1 MSVKTT
7 QGLFFSL
14 PSNPSRPLS
23 SFDTH
28 PRWLPVTQSAP
39 SRRSYGKIGTVKC
52 DQSVVTCI
60 RFGSYN
66 CKKGL
71 NISVY
76 IVKVENN
83 IGKSTKTV
91 FDWILGAAKK
101 RQSSKKRK
109 RPLSSSNI
117 PAPKYPRPLEDKGK
131 VCFCSCSNRGLSFLF
146 MYIVY
151 VQSTYRTYDLL
162 VTGRDALPLNHRKLV
177 GTEATKL
184 GSRDKHPEN
193 CSEDYRTSMTH
204 YIGSNTKWIMLFKKF
219 SLSSSRAIQCRV
231 RVIQRYL
238 VKPIRAQPERANS
251 EFTNGELTQKK
262 AEVKK
267 TAKLVLVPSRYLSVF
282 LDERRLR
289 IRLRRARGLMGRRSN
304 VVTVERIFGHSTH
317 QRNERTAFYK
327 LMRNTPDLLFPA
339 DWYISVVVKLLKG
352 EYKRRSQLRPLLWD
366 NTIELPLDDVYTRL
380 KIVSRRKADFRVD
393 DNEVN
398 VFDIFTALDKGE
410 DVMTLV
416 EGSPG
421 IGKTTFCLKL
431 AYDWAH
437 GKIPAECSFPKF
449 ELMLLLKCRDIH
461 KDIMESISEQLLPED
476 VEEKTKERLFNFV
489 KDIHNQER
497 TLIILDGLDELPKD
511 SERYVDKLLQ
521 RRILSFCYVLA
532 TSRQERGIDV
542 RKKYGFDILLEIKG
556 FTESDAFDYIRKHFK
571 NVGPLHSSKGESL
584 IKEIEENSL
593 LHALRNNPLN
603 LLLLCVIY
611 EDYEGNLPSSRSELY
626 QVIVL
631 CLLRR
636 HCAKHNLEVPEE
648 NRALEKQYEETILA
662 LGELAWMCLLSD
674 RYCFRE
680 SELAALE
687 RRYKGLVCR
696 HVGLLYK
703 EESLRRLKPQHEYYF
718 LHKTFQ
724 EYLAAAFIAHKLR
737 GNQLSLFE
745 RLSFHELAKKYREVF
760 LFVSGVLGRDAS
772 ILFTQIGEELKN
784 WGKWDWDWC
793 RQFGVVTMDDRKR
806 EENWDDWDSDDE
818 EDRGWEAATF
828 LTESFCESGHA
839 EKVAE
844 TLCSYI
850 PFPTHVEIN
859 LDPPPRNDESG
870 NIYHV
875 LDACKT
881 FSNLQKPVRLT
892 VHKCSQGSSYQTV
905 AEHIQS
911 CPQLESLAIH
921 TPSVTLDLANALHK
935 GLSGNTTL
943 SKFTLQ
949 VCGSISCDV
958 AAVIGEWLAAR
969 KFLKNV
975 TFLLRRVKGE
985 AWASSLE
992 TGLSADTLLSSVELS
1007 VRGSMSDTSI
1017 LALGK
1022 LSLNRALTELSLN
1035 ISGDMQTFIVDVIGK
1050 GIALQTVLK
1059 SLSLDIDGNLSL
1071 SGANSLKRGLLE
1083 NCSLNNLRVFVFG
1096 KVPSNWQSFLETIRL
1111 AKKVSVT
1118 FDFYPDSCSRT
1129 TSNQLGNF
1137 YPGPDVVEKGLH
1149 TKQHLTVVLWGELS
1163 CDGAEAF
1170 SERLVR
1176 APLTSLALKMHGKV
1190 TDNVAYCIA
1199 SYVRRHNT
1207 LSSMTIDVWGDLAPG
1222 TRSFLQGLSNTD
1234 QTVEVK
1240 VHDVCVLPEESC
1252 NAFSVSI
1259 DSIASLKPVLYKI
1272 KSTSVEKINLKIIND
1287 DGASKEWTHLIGE
1300 ALAENTTVTALDVTI
1315 NNYMTNVTADFGK
1328 DLGESLLR
1336 CSSMTVLNLAINNYT
1351 KMAEG
1356 WECRLVKSLSK
1367 LASLT
1372 TLSLAID
1379 DHGEV
1384 RTVVEESLGDGLMAM
1399 KSLSTLSVVINGSN
1413 LEKFW
1418 SYFLRK
1424 CLKENNSLSLL
1435 CVTVNNYDDDLE
1447 DPDYSFDDSF
1457 EEPYYWYDGLADG
1470 LARTT
1475 SLNELTLTINNITL
1489 ISNCWVE
1496 SVCKG
1501 FLENESVTTL
1511 TVTVSGDSS
1520 FPDCVSWVPKLNKG
1534 LSKNNSLTTLTLTAN
1549 AYWEGERR
1557 EGKDFF
1563 WADKMYTTVNAS
1575 LTTLNLTINIC
1586 TEVSED
1592 WLPELCDCL
1601 VNSSSLTTFRL
1612 NVNNHFA
1619 TNESRIYDFRKLR
1632 LKYRSLS
1639 TFELTVTFYGE

>member
-1 MSVKTT
+1 M
-7 QGLFFSL
+7 
-14 PSNPSRPLS
+14 
-23 SFDTH
+23 
-28 PRWLPVTQSAP
+28 
-39 SRRSYGKIGTVKC
+39 
-52 DQSVVTCI
+52 
-60 RFGSYN
+60 
-66 CKKGL
+66 
-71 NISVY
+71 
-76 IVKVENN
+76 
-83 IGKSTKTV
+83 
-91 FDWILGAAKK
+91 
-101 RQSSKKRK
+101 
-109 RPLSSSNI
+109 
-117 PAPKYPRPLEDKGK
+117 
-131 VCFCSCSNRGLSFLF
+131 
-146 MYIVY
+146 
-151 VQSTYRTYDLL
+151 
-162 VTGRDALPLNHRKLV
+162 
-177 GTEATKL
+177 
-184 GSRDKHPEN
+184 
-193 CSEDYRTSMTH
+193 
-204 YIGSNTKWIMLFKKF
+204 
-219 SLSSSRAIQCRV
+219 
-231 RVIQRYL
+231 
-238 VKPIRAQPERANS
+238 
-251 EFTNGELTQKK
+251 
-262 AEVKK
+262 
-267 TAKLVLVPSRYLSVF
+267 
-282 LDERRLR
+282 
-289 IRLRRARGLMGRRSN
+289 
-304 VVTVERIFGHSTH
+304 
-317 QRNERTAFYK
+317 
-327 LMRNTPDLLFPA
+327 
-339 DWYISVVVKLLKG
+339 
-352 EYKRRSQLRPLLWD
+352 
-366 NTIELPLDDVYTRL
+366 
-380 KIVSRRKADFRVD
+380 D

-398 VFDIFTALDKGE
+398 VFDIFRALDKGE

-449 ELMLLLKCRDIH
+449 EIVLLLKCRDIH
-461 KDIMESISEQLLPED
+461 EDIMETISEQLLPED
-476 VEEKTKERLFNFV
+476 MEEKTKERLFDFI
-489 KDIHNQER
+489 KDFHNQEK

-511 SERYVDKLLQ
+511 SEHYVDKLLQ

-556 FTESDAFDYIRKHFK
+556 FTESDSFDYIRKHFN

-584 IKEIEENSL
+584 IKEIKENTL

-603 LLLLCVIY
+603 LFLLCVIY

-626 QVIVL
+626 QVIVQ

-636 HCAKHNLEVPEE
+636 YCAKHNLEAPQD
-648 NRALEKQYEETILA
+648 NNALEKQFENSILA

-680 SELAALE
+680 SELAVLE
-687 RRYKGLVCR
+687 KRYKGLVSR
-696 HVGLLYK
+696 HIGLVYK
-703 EESLRRLKPQHEYYF
+703 EESLRRLMPQHEYYF

-737 GNQLSLFE
+737 GNQLRLFE
-745 RLSFHELAKKYREVF
+745 RLSFHELVKKYREVF
-760 LFVSGVLGRDAS
+760 LFVSGILGRDAS
-772 ILFTQIGEELKN
+772 ILFTQIGEELRN
-784 WGKWDWDWC
+784 WGEWDWNRC
-793 RQFGVVTMDDRKR
+793 RQFGVVTMNDRER
-806 EENWDDWDSDDE
+806 EENWDHRDSDDE
-818 EDRGWEAATF
+818 EDEGWEAATF
-828 LTESFCESGHA
+828 LTKSFIESGHA

-850 PFPTHVEIN
+850 PFPTHVDIE
-859 LDPPPRNDESG
+859 LDPTPGNDDTD

-881 FSNLQKPVRLT
+881 FSNLQKPVGLT
-892 VHKCSQGSSYQTV
+892 VCDSSRGQNLSNETV
-905 AEHIQS
+905 AKYIQS
-911 CPQLESLAIH
+911 CPQLESLTILTSA
-921 TPSVTLDLANALHK
+921 VTLDLANALHK
-935 GLSGNTTL
+935 GLSGNKTL
-943 SKFTLQ
+943 SEFTLQ

-1022 LSLNRALTELSLN
+1022 LLLNEALTGLSLN
-1035 ISGDMQTFIVDVIGK
+1035 ISGDIQTFIVDVISK

-1059 SLSLDIDGNLSL
+1059 SLSLDIDGSLSL

-1118 FDFYPDSCSRT
+1118 FDFYPDSCSRI
-1129 TSNQLGNF
+1129 TSNQLRNF

-1163 CDGAEAF
+1163 CDGAEAL
-1170 SERLVR
+1170 SEVLVR
-1176 APLTSLALKMHGKV
+1176 APLTSLALKMHGRV

-1199 SYVRRHNT
+1199 RYVRRHNT
-1207 LSSMTIDVWGDLAPG
+1207 LSSMTIDVWGELAPG
-1222 TRSFLQGLSNTD
+1222 TRTFLQGLSSTD
-1234 QTVEVK
+1234 NTVEVK
-1240 VHDVCVLPEESC
+1240 VHDVCVVPDESC
-1252 NAFSVSI
+1252 SALDVCI

-1287 DGASKEWTHLIGE
+1287 DGASKDWTHLVGE

-1356 WECRLVKSLSK
+1356 WECSLVKSLSK

-1418 SYFLRK
+1418 SCFLRK

-1435 CVTVNNYDDDLE
+1435 CVTVNNYDDDIE
-1447 DPDYSFDDSF
+1447 DPDYSFDESY
-1457 EEPYYWYDGLADG
+1457 EEPDYWYDGLADG

-1489 ISNCWVE
+1489 IDNCWVG

-1501 FLENESVTTL
+1501 FLKNESVTTL
-1511 TVTVSGDSS
+1511 TVTVSGDPF
-1520 FPDCVSWVPKLNKG
+1520 FPNCESWVPELNYG
-1534 LSKNNSLTTLTLTAN
+1534 LSKNNSLTTLTLIAN
-1549 AYWEGERR
+1549 EYSEGERR
-1557 EGKDFF
+1557 EGRDLF
-1563 WADKMYTTVNAS
+1563 WADKMSSAENAS

-1586 TEVSED
+1586 REVSED
-1592 WLPELCDCL
+1592 WLPKLCDCL
-1601 VNSSSLTTFRL
+1601 VNSSSLTTLRL
-1612 NVNNHFA
+1612 NVNNHCA
-1619 TNESRIYDFRKLR
+1619 TNERGIYDFSKLR

-1639 TFELTVTFYGE
+1639 TFELIVTFYGE

>member
-1 MSVKTT
+1 M
-7 QGLFFSL
+7 
-14 PSNPSRPLS
+14 
-23 SFDTH
+23 
-28 PRWLPVTQSAP
+28 
-39 SRRSYGKIGTVKC
+39 
-52 DQSVVTCI
+52 
-60 RFGSYN
+60 
-66 CKKGL
+66 
-71 NISVY
+71 
-76 IVKVENN
+76 
-83 IGKSTKTV
+83 
-91 FDWILGAAKK
+91 
-101 RQSSKKRK
+101 
-109 RPLSSSNI
+109 
-117 PAPKYPRPLEDKGK
+117 
-131 VCFCSCSNRGLSFLF
+131 
-146 MYIVY
+146 
-151 VQSTYRTYDLL
+151 
-162 VTGRDALPLNHRKLV
+162 
-177 GTEATKL
+177 
-184 GSRDKHPEN
+184 
-193 CSEDYRTSMTH
+193 
-204 YIGSNTKWIMLFKKF
+204 
-219 SLSSSRAIQCRV
+219 
-231 RVIQRYL
+231 
-238 VKPIRAQPERANS
+238 
-251 EFTNGELTQKK
+251 
-262 AEVKK
+262 
-267 TAKLVLVPSRYLSVF
+267 
-282 LDERRLR
+282 
-289 IRLRRARGLMGRRSN
+289 
-304 VVTVERIFGHSTH
+304 
-317 QRNERTAFYK
+317 
-327 LMRNTPDLLFPA
+327 
-339 DWYISVVVKLLKG
+339 
-352 EYKRRSQLRPLLWD
+352 
-366 NTIELPLDDVYTRL
+366 
-380 KIVSRRKADFRVD
+380 D

-437 GKIPAECSFPKF
+437 GKIPVECSFPTF
-449 ELMLLLKCRDIH
+449 ELMLLLKCRDIRE
-461 KDIMESISEQLLPED
+461 DIMETISEQLLPED
-476 VEEKTKERLFNFV
+476 MEEKTKERLFNFI
-489 KDIHNQER
+489 KDIHHQEK

-556 FTESDAFDYIRKHFK
+556 FTESDSFDYIRKHFN

-584 IKEIEENSL
+584 IKEIKENTL

-603 LLLLCVIY
+603 LFLLCVIY

-626 QVIVL
+626 QVIVQ

-636 HCAKHNLEVPEE
+636 YCAKHNLEAPQD
-648 NRALEKQYEETILA
+648 NNALEKQFENSILA

-680 SELAALE
+680 SELAVLE
-687 RRYKGLVCR
+687 KRYKGLVSR
-696 HVGLLYK
+696 HIGLVYK
-703 EESLRRLKPQHEYYF
+703 EESLRRLMPQHEYYF

-724 EYLAAAFIAHKLR
+724 EYLAAAFIAHKLQENELR
-737 GNQLSLFE
+737 LFE
-745 RLSFHELAKKYREVF
+745 RLSVHELVKKYREVF
-760 LFVSGVLGRDAS
+760 LFVSGILGRDAS
-772 ILFTQIGEELKN
+772 ILFTQIGEELRN
-784 WGKWDWDWC
+784 WGEWDWDRC
-793 RQFGVVTMDDRKR
+793 RQFGVVTMNDRER
-806 EENWDDWDSDDE
+806 AENWDHRDSDDE
-818 EDRGWEAATF
+818 EDEEYEGWEAATF
-828 LTESFCESGHA
+828 LTKSFIESGHA

-850 PFPTHVEIN
+850 PFPTHVDIE
-859 LDPPPRNDESG
+859 LDPTPGNDDTN
-870 NIYHV
+870 NIYRV

-881 FSNLQKPVRLT
+881 FSNLQKPVGLT
-892 VHKCSQGSSYQTV
+892 VCDSSRAQNLSNKTV
-905 AEHIQS
+905 AKYIQS
-911 CPQLESLAIH
+911 CPQLESLTILTSA
-921 TPSVTLDLANALHK
+921 VTLDLANALHK
-935 GLSGNTTL
+935 GLSGNKTL
-943 SKFTLQ
+943 SAFTLQ
-949 VCGSISCDV
+949 VCGSISCYV

-985 AWASSLE
+985 AWASCLE
-992 TGLSADTLLSSVELS
+992 TGLSADTLLWSVELS

-1022 LSLNRALTELSLN
+1022 LLLNGALTGLSLN
-1035 ISGDMQTFIVDVIGK
+1035 ISGDMQTFIVDVISK
-1050 GIALQTVLK
+1050 EIALQTVLK

-1118 FDFYPDSCSRT
+1118 FDFYPDSCSRI
-1129 TSNQLGNF
+1129 TSNQLRNF

-1163 CDGAEAF
+1163 CDGAEAL
-1170 SERLVR
+1170 SEVLVR
-1176 APLTSLALKMHGKV
+1176 APLTSLALKMHGRV

-1199 SYVRRHNT
+1199 RYVRRHNT
-1207 LSSMTIDVWGDLAPG
+1207 LSSMAIDVWGELAPG
-1222 TRSFLQGLSNTD
+1222 TRSFLQGLSSTD

-1240 VHDVCVLPEESC
+1240 VHDVCVLPDESC
-1252 NAFSVSI
+1252 NALSVYI
-1259 DSIASLKPVLYKI
+1259 DSVASLKPVLYKI
-1272 KSTSVEKINLKIIND
+1272 KSTSVEKINLRIIND
-1287 DGASKEWTHLIGE
+1287 DAASKEWTHLVGD

-1356 WECRLVKSLSK
+1356 WECSLVKSLSK

-1384 RTVVEESLGDGLMAM
+1384 RTVGEESLGEGLMAM

-1413 LEKFW
+1413 LEEFW
-1418 SYFLRK
+1418 SYFLRN

-1435 CVTVNNYDDDLE
+1435 CVTVNNYADDTE
-1447 DPDYSFDDSF
+1447 DPDFPCDY
-1457 EEPYYWYDGLADG
+1457 EEPNYWYEGLADG

-1475 SLNELTLTINNITL
+1475 SLNELTLTINNITR
-1489 ISNCWVE
+1489 IDDFWVE

-1501 FLENESVTTL
+1501 FVENESVTTL
-1511 TVTVSGDSS
+1511 TVTVNGDSS
-1520 FPDCVSWVPKLNKG
+1520 FPDCESWVPELNYG
-1534 LSKNNSLTTLTLTAN
+1534 LSKKNSLSTLTLIAN
-1549 AYWEGERR
+1549 EYSGGERR
-1557 EGKDFF
+1557 KGKRSS
-1563 WADKMYTTVNAS
+1563 WADKMGSADNTS

-1586 TEVSED
+1586 REVSED
-1592 WLPELCDCL
+1592 WLPKLCDCL

-1612 NVNNHFA
+1612 NVNNHFS
-1619 TNESRIYDFRKLR
+1619 TNENRIYDFSKLR

>member
-1 MSVKTT
+1 M
-7 QGLFFSL
+7 
-14 PSNPSRPLS
+14 
-23 SFDTH
+23 
-28 PRWLPVTQSAP
+28 
-39 SRRSYGKIGTVKC
+39 
-52 DQSVVTCI
+52 
-60 RFGSYN
+60 
-66 CKKGL
+66 
-71 NISVY
+71 
-76 IVKVENN
+76 
-83 IGKSTKTV
+83 
-91 FDWILGAAKK
+91 
-101 RQSSKKRK
+101 
-109 RPLSSSNI
+109 
-117 PAPKYPRPLEDKGK
+117 
-131 VCFCSCSNRGLSFLF
+131 
-146 MYIVY
+146 
-151 VQSTYRTYDLL
+151 
-162 VTGRDALPLNHRKLV
+162 
-177 GTEATKL
+177 
-184 GSRDKHPEN
+184 
-193 CSEDYRTSMTH
+193 
-204 YIGSNTKWIMLFKKF
+204 
-219 SLSSSRAIQCRV
+219 
-231 RVIQRYL
+231 
-238 VKPIRAQPERANS
+238 
-251 EFTNGELTQKK
+251 
-262 AEVKK
+262 
-267 TAKLVLVPSRYLSVF
+267 
-282 LDERRLR
+282 
-289 IRLRRARGLMGRRSN
+289 
-304 VVTVERIFGHSTH
+304 
-317 QRNERTAFYK
+317 
-327 LMRNTPDLLFPA
+327 
-339 DWYISVVVKLLKG
+339 KLLKA
-352 EYKRRSQLRPLLWD
+352 EYKRRSHLRPLLWD
-366 NTIELPLDDVYTRL
+366 STIELPLEDVYTRL

-449 ELMLLLKCRDIH
+449 EIVLLLKCRDIH
-461 KDIMESISEQLLPED
+461 EDIMETISEQLLPED
-476 VEEKTKERLFNFV
+476 MEEKTKERLFNFI
-489 KDIHNQER
+489 KDIHHQEK

-511 SERYVDKLLQ
+511 SEHYVDKLLQ

-556 FTESDAFDYIRKHFK
+556 FTESDSFDYIRKHFN

-584 IKEIEENSL
+584 IKEIKENTL

-603 LLLLCVIY
+603 LFLLCVIY

-626 QVIVL
+626 QVIVQ

-636 HCAKHNLEVPEE
+636 YCAKHNLEAPQD
-648 NRALEKQYEETILA
+648 NNGLEKQFENSILA

-680 SELAALE
+680 SELAVLE
-687 RRYKGLVCR
+687 KRYKGLVSR
-696 HVGLLYK
+696 HIGLVYK
-703 EESLRRLKPQHEYYF
+703 EESLRRLMPQHEYYF

-737 GNQLSLFE
+737 GNQLRLFE
-745 RLSFHELAKKYREVF
+745 RLSFHELVKKYREVF
-760 LFVSGVLGRDAS
+760 LFVSGILGRDAS
-772 ILFTQIGEELKN
+772 ILFTQIGEELRN
-784 WGKWDWDWC
+784 WGKWDWNRC
-793 RQFGVVTMDDRKR
+793 RQFGVVTMNDRER
-806 EENWDDWDSDDE
+806 EENWDHRDSDDE
-818 EDRGWEAATF
+818 EDEGWEAATF
-828 LTESFCESGHA
+828 LTKSFIESGHA

-850 PFPTHVEIN
+850 PFPTHVDIE
-859 LDPPPRNDESG
+859 LDPTPGNDDTN
-870 NIYHV
+870 NIYRV

-881 FSNLQKPVRLT
+881 FSNLQKPVGLT
-892 VHKCSQGSSYQTV
+892 VCDSSRAQNLSNKTV
-905 AEHIQS
+905 AKYIQS
-911 CPQLESLAIH
+911 CPQLESLTILTSA
-921 TPSVTLDLANALHK
+921 VTLDLANALHK
-935 GLSGNTTL
+935 GLSGNKTL
-943 SKFTLQ
+943 SAFTLQ
-949 VCGSISCDV
+949 VCGSISCYV

-985 AWASSLE
+985 AWASCLG

-1022 LSLNRALTELSLN
+1022 LLLNGALTGLSLN
-1035 ISGDMQTFIVDVIGK
+1035 ISGDMQTFIVDVISK
-1050 GIALQTVLK
+1050 EIALQTVLK

-1118 FDFYPDSCSRT
+1118 FDFYPDSCSRI
-1129 TSNQLGNF
+1129 TSNQLRNF

-1163 CDGAEAF
+1163 CDGAEAL
-1170 SERLVR
+1170 SEVLVR
-1176 APLTSLALKMHGKV
+1176 APLTSLALKMHGRV

-1199 SYVRRHNT
+1199 RYVRRHNT
-1207 LSSMTIDVWGDLAPG
+1207 LSSMAIDVWGELAPG
-1222 TRSFLQGLSNTD
+1222 TRSFLQGLSSTD

-1240 VHDVCVLPEESC
+1240 VHDVCVLPDESC
-1252 NAFSVSI
+1252 NALSVYI

-1272 KSTSVEKINLKIIND
+1272 KSTSVEKINLRIIND
-1287 DGASKEWTHLIGE
+1287 DAASKEWTHLVGD

-1356 WECRLVKSLSK
+1356 WECSLVKSLSK

-1384 RTVVEESLGDGLMAM
+1384 RTVGEESLGEGLMAM

-1413 LEKFW
+1413 LEEFW
-1418 SYFLRK
+1418 SYFLRN

-1435 CVTVNNYDDDLE
+1435 CVTVNNYADDTE
-1447 DPDYSFDDSF
+1447 DPDFPCDY
-1457 EEPYYWYDGLADG
+1457 EEPNYWYEGLADG

-1475 SLNELTLTINNITL
+1475 SLNELTLTINNITR
-1489 ISNCWVE
+1489 IDNCWVE

-1501 FLENESVTTL
+1501 FVENESVTTL

-1520 FPDCVSWVPKLNKG
+1520 FPDCESWVPELNYG
-1534 LSKNNSLTTLTLTAN
+1534 LSKKNSLSTLTLIAN
-1549 AYWEGERR
+1549 EYSGGERR
-1557 EGKDFF
+1557 KGKRSS
-1563 WADKMYTTVNAS
+1563 WADKMGSADNTS

-1586 TEVSED
+1586 REVSED
-1592 WLPELCDCL
+1592 WLPKLCDCL

-1612 NVNNHFA
+1612 NVNNHFS
-1619 TNESRIYDFRKLR
+1619 TNENRIYDFSKLR

>member
-1 MSVKTT
+1 M
-7 QGLFFSL
+7 
-14 PSNPSRPLS
+14 
-23 SFDTH
+23 
-28 PRWLPVTQSAP
+28 
-39 SRRSYGKIGTVKC
+39 
-52 DQSVVTCI
+52 
-60 RFGSYN
+60 
-66 CKKGL
+66 
-71 NISVY
+71 
-76 IVKVENN
+76 
-83 IGKSTKTV
+83 
-91 FDWILGAAKK
+91 
-101 RQSSKKRK
+101 
-109 RPLSSSNI
+109 
-117 PAPKYPRPLEDKGK
+117 
-131 VCFCSCSNRGLSFLF
+131 
-146 MYIVY
+146 
-151 VQSTYRTYDLL
+151 
-162 VTGRDALPLNHRKLV
+162 
-177 GTEATKL
+177 
-184 GSRDKHPEN
+184 
-193 CSEDYRTSMTH
+193 
-204 YIGSNTKWIMLFKKF
+204 
-219 SLSSSRAIQCRV
+219 
-231 RVIQRYL
+231 
-238 VKPIRAQPERANS
+238 
-251 EFTNGELTQKK
+251 
-262 AEVKK
+262 
-267 TAKLVLVPSRYLSVF
+267 
-282 LDERRLR
+282 
-289 IRLRRARGLMGRRSN
+289 
-304 VVTVERIFGHSTH
+304 
-317 QRNERTAFYK
+317 
-327 LMRNTPDLLFPA
+327 
-339 DWYISVVVKLLKG
+339 
-352 EYKRRSQLRPLLWD
+352 
-366 NTIELPLDDVYTRL
+366 
-380 KIVSRRKADFRVD
+380 D

-449 ELMLLLKCRDIH
+449 EIVLLLKCRDIH
-461 KDIMESISEQLLPED
+461 EDIMETISEQLLPED
-476 VEEKTKERLFNFV
+476 MEEKTKERLFNFI
-489 KDIHNQER
+489 KDIHHQEK

-511 SERYVDKLLQ
+511 SEHYVDKLLQ

-556 FTESDAFDYIRKHFK
+556 FTESDSFDYIRKHFN

-584 IKEIEENSL
+584 IKEIKENTL

-603 LLLLCVIY
+603 LFLLCVIY

-626 QVIVL
+626 QVIVQ

-636 HCAKHNLEVPEE
+636 YCAKHNLEAPQD
-648 NRALEKQYEETILA
+648 NNALEKQFENSILA

-680 SELAALE
+680 SELAVLE
-687 RRYKGLVCR
+687 KRYKGLVSR
-696 HVGLLYK
+696 HIGLVYK
-703 EESLRRLKPQHEYYF
+703 EESLRRLMPQHEYYF

-724 EYLAAAFIAHKLR
+724 EYLAAAFIAHKLQENELR
-737 GNQLSLFE
+737 LFE
-745 RLSFHELAKKYREVF
+745 RLSVHELVKKYREVF
-760 LFVSGVLGRDAS
+760 LFVSGILGRDAS

-784 WGKWDWDWC
+784 WGEWDWDRC
-793 RQFGVVTMDDRKR
+793 RQFGVVTMNDRER
-806 EENWDDWDSDDE
+806 EENWDNWYSDDE
-818 EDRGWEAATF
+818 EDEGWEAATF
-828 LTESFCESGHA
+828 LTKSFIESGHA

-850 PFPTHVEIN
+850 PFPTHVDIE
-859 LDPPPRNDESG
+859 LDPTPGNDDTN
-870 NIYHV
+870 NIYRV

-881 FSNLQKPVRLT
+881 FSNLQKPVGLT
-892 VHKCSQGSSYQTV
+892 VYDSSRAQNLSNKTV
-905 AEHIQS
+905 AKYIQS
-911 CPQLESLAIH
+911 CPQLESLTILTSA
-921 TPSVTLDLANALHK
+921 VTLDLANALHK
-935 GLSGNTTL
+935 GLSGNKTL
-943 SKFTLQ
+943 SAFTLQ
-949 VCGSISCDV
+949 VCGSISCYV

-985 AWASSLE
+985 AWASCLE

-1022 LSLNRALTELSLN
+1022 LLLNGALTGLSLN
-1035 ISGDMQTFIVDVIGK
+1035 ISGDMQTFIVDVISK
-1050 GIALQTVLK
+1050 EIALQTVLK

-1096 KVPSNWQSFLETIRL
+1096 KVPSNWQSSLETIRL

-1118 FDFYPDSCSRT
+1118 FDFYPDSCSRI
-1129 TSNQLGNF
+1129 TSNQLRNF

-1149 TKQHLTVVLWGELS
+1149 TKQYLTVVLWGELS
-1163 CDGAEAF
+1163 CDGAEAL
-1170 SERLVR
+1170 SEVLVR
-1176 APLTSLALKMHGKV
+1176 APLTSLALKMHGRV

-1199 SYVRRHNT
+1199 RYVRRHNT
-1207 LSSMTIDVWGDLAPG
+1207 LSSMAIDVWGELAPG
-1222 TRSFLQGLSNTD
+1222 TRSFLQGLSSTD

-1240 VHDVCVLPEESC
+1240 VHDVCVLPDESC
-1252 NAFSVSI
+1252 NALSVYI

-1272 KSTSVEKINLKIIND
+1272 KSTSVEKINLRIIND
-1287 DGASKEWTHLIGE
+1287 DAASKEWTHLVGD

-1356 WECRLVKSLSK
+1356 WECSLVKSLSK

-1384 RTVVEESLGDGLMAM
+1384 RTVGEESLGEGLMAM

-1413 LEKFW
+1413 LEEFW
-1418 SYFLRK
+1418 SYFLRN

-1435 CVTVNNYDDDLE
+1435 CVTVNNYADDTE
-1447 DPDYSFDDSF
+1447 DPDFPCDY
-1457 EEPYYWYDGLADG
+1457 EEPNYWYEGLADG

-1475 SLNELTLTINNITL
+1475 SLNELTLTINNITR
-1489 ISNCWVE
+1489 IDNCWVE

-1501 FLENESVTTL
+1501 FVENESVTTL

-1520 FPDCVSWVPKLNKG
+1520 FPDCESWVPELNYG
-1534 LSKNNSLTTLTLTAN
+1534 LSKKNSLSTLTLIAN
-1549 AYWEGERR
+1549 EYSGGERR
-1557 EGKDFF
+1557 KGKRSS
-1563 WADKMYTTVNAS
+1563 WADKMGSADNTS

-1586 TEVSED
+1586 REVSED
-1592 WLPELCDCL
+1592 WLPKLCDCL

-1612 NVNNHFA
+1612 NVNNHFS
-1619 TNESRIYDFRKLR
+1619 TNENRIYDFSKLR

>member
-1 MSVKTT
+1 M
-7 QGLFFSL
+7 
-14 PSNPSRPLS
+14 
-23 SFDTH
+23 
-28 PRWLPVTQSAP
+28 
-39 SRRSYGKIGTVKC
+39 
-52 DQSVVTCI
+52 
-60 RFGSYN
+60 
-66 CKKGL
+66 
-71 NISVY
+71 
-76 IVKVENN
+76 
-83 IGKSTKTV
+83 
-91 FDWILGAAKK
+91 
-101 RQSSKKRK
+101 
-109 RPLSSSNI
+109 
-117 PAPKYPRPLEDKGK
+117 
-131 VCFCSCSNRGLSFLF
+131 
-146 MYIVY
+146 
-151 VQSTYRTYDLL
+151 
-162 VTGRDALPLNHRKLV
+162 
-177 GTEATKL
+177 
-184 GSRDKHPEN
+184 
-193 CSEDYRTSMTH
+193 
-204 YIGSNTKWIMLFKKF
+204 
-219 SLSSSRAIQCRV
+219 
-231 RVIQRYL
+231 
-238 VKPIRAQPERANS
+238 
-251 EFTNGELTQKK
+251 
-262 AEVKK
+262 
-267 TAKLVLVPSRYLSVF
+267 
-282 LDERRLR
+282 
-289 IRLRRARGLMGRRSN
+289 
-304 VVTVERIFGHSTH
+304 
-317 QRNERTAFYK
+317 
-327 LMRNTPDLLFPA
+327 
-339 DWYISVVVKLLKG
+339 SVVVKLLKA
-352 EYKRRSQLRPLLWD
+352 EYKRRSHLRPLLWD
-366 NTIELPLDDVYTRL
+366 STIELPLEDVYTRL

-437 GKIPAECSFPKF
+437 GKIPVECSFPTF
-449 ELMLLLKCRDIH
+449 ELMLLLKCRDICE
-461 KDIMESISEQLLPED
+461 DIMETISEQLLPED
-476 VEEKTKERLFNFV
+476 MEEKTKERLFNFI
-489 KDIHNQER
+489 KDIHHQEK
-497 TLIILDGLDELPKD
+497 TLSILDGLDELPKD
-511 SERYVDKLLQ
+511 SEHYVDKLLQ

-556 FTESDAFDYIRKHFK
+556 FTESDSFDYIRKHFN

-584 IKEIEENSL
+584 IKEIKENTL

-603 LLLLCVIY
+603 LFLLCVIY

-626 QVIVL
+626 QVIVQ

-636 HCAKHNLEVPEE
+636 YCAKHNLEAPQD
-648 NRALEKQYEETILA
+648 NNALEKQFENSILA

-680 SELAALE
+680 SELAVLE
-687 RRYKGLVCR
+687 KRYKGLVSR
-696 HVGLLYK
+696 HIGLVYK
-703 EESLRRLKPQHEYYF
+703 EESLRRLMPQHEYYF

-724 EYLAAAFIAHKLR
+724 EYLAAAFIAHKLQENELR
-737 GNQLSLFE
+737 LFE
-745 RLSFHELAKKYREVF
+745 RLSVHELVKKYREVF
-760 LFVSGVLGRDAS
+760 LFVSGILGRDAS

-784 WGKWDWDWC
+784 WGEWDWDRC
-793 RQFGVVTMDDRKR
+793 RQFGVVTMNDRER
-806 EENWDDWDSDDE
+806 EENWDHRDSDDE
-818 EDRGWEAATF
+818 EDEEDEEDEGWEAATF
-828 LTESFCESGHA
+828 LTKSFIESGHA

-850 PFPTHVEIN
+850 PFPTHVDIE
-859 LDPPPRNDESG
+859 LDPTPGNDDTN
-870 NIYHV
+870 NIYRV

-892 VHKCSQGSSYQTV
+892 VCDSSREQNLSNETV
-905 AEHIQS
+905 AKYIQS
-911 CPQLESLAIH
+911 CPQLESLTILTSA
-921 TPSVTLDLANALHK
+921 VTLDLANALHK
-935 GLSGNTTL
+935 GLSGNKTL
-943 SKFTLQ
+943 SEFTLQ

-1022 LSLNRALTELSLN
+1022 LLLNGALTGLSLN
-1035 ISGDMQTFIVDVIGK
+1035 ISGDMQTFIADVISK

-1083 NCSLNNLRVFVFG
+1083 NCSLNNLRVFVLG
-1096 KVPSNWQSFLETIRL
+1096 KVPSKWQSFLETIRL

-1118 FDFYPDSCSRT
+1118 FDFYPDSCSRI

-1163 CDGAEAF
+1163 CDGAEAL
-1170 SERLVR
+1170 SEVLVR
-1176 APLTSLALKMHGKV
+1176 APLTSLALKMHGRV

-1199 SYVRRHNT
+1199 RYVRRHNT
-1207 LSSMTIDVWGDLAPG
+1207 LSSMTIDVWGELAPG
-1222 TRSFLQGLSNTD
+1222 TRTFLQGLSSTD
-1234 QTVEVK
+1234 NTVEVK
-1240 VHDVCVLPEESC
+1240 VHDVCVVPDESC
-1252 NAFSVSI
+1252 SALDVCI

-1287 DGASKEWTHLIGE
+1287 DGASKDWTHLVGE
-1300 ALAENTTVTALDVTI
+1300 ALAENTTATALDVTI

-1356 WECRLVKSLSK
+1356 WECSLVKSLSK

-1372 TLSLAID
+1372 TLGLAID

-1384 RTVVEESLGDGLMAM
+1384 RTVVEQSLGDGLMAM
-1399 KSLSTLSVVINGSN
+1399 KSLSTLSVEINGRN
-1413 LEKFW
+1413 LKKFW

-1435 CVTVNNYDDDLE
+1435 CVTVNNYDDDIE
-1447 DPDYSFDDSF
+1447 DPDYSFDESY
-1457 EEPYYWYDGLADG
+1457 EEPDYWYDGLADG

-1489 ISNCWVE
+1489 IDNCWVE

-1501 FLENESVTTL
+1501 FLKNESVTTL
-1511 TVTVSGDSS
+1511 TVTVSGDPF
-1520 FPDCVSWVPKLNKG
+1520 FPKCESWVPELNYG
-1534 LSKNNSLTTLTLTAN
+1534 LSKNNSLTTLTLIAN
-1549 AYWEGERR
+1549 EYSEGERR
-1557 EGKDFF
+1557 EGRDLF
-1563 WADKMYTTVNAS
+1563 WADKMSSAENAS

-1586 TEVSED
+1586 REVSED
-1592 WLPELCDCL
+1592 WLPKLCDCL
-1601 VNSSSLTTFRL
+1601 VNSSSLTTLRL
-1612 NVNNHFA
+1612 NVNNHCA
-1619 TNESRIYDFRKLR
+1619 TNESRIYDFSKLR

-1639 TFELTVTFYGE
+1639 TFELIVTFYGE

>member
-1 MSVKTT
+1 M
-7 QGLFFSL
+7 
-14 PSNPSRPLS
+14 
-23 SFDTH
+23 
-28 PRWLPVTQSAP
+28 
-39 SRRSYGKIGTVKC
+39 
-52 DQSVVTCI
+52 
-60 RFGSYN
+60 
-66 CKKGL
+66 
-71 NISVY
+71 
-76 IVKVENN
+76 
-83 IGKSTKTV
+83 
-91 FDWILGAAKK
+91 
-101 RQSSKKRK
+101 
-109 RPLSSSNI
+109 
-117 PAPKYPRPLEDKGK
+117 
-131 VCFCSCSNRGLSFLF
+131 
-146 MYIVY
+146 
-151 VQSTYRTYDLL
+151 
-162 VTGRDALPLNHRKLV
+162 
-177 GTEATKL
+177 
-184 GSRDKHPEN
+184 
-193 CSEDYRTSMTH
+193 
-204 YIGSNTKWIMLFKKF
+204 
-219 SLSSSRAIQCRV
+219 
-231 RVIQRYL
+231 
-238 VKPIRAQPERANS
+238 
-251 EFTNGELTQKK
+251 
-262 AEVKK
+262 
-267 TAKLVLVPSRYLSVF
+267 
-282 LDERRLR
+282 
-289 IRLRRARGLMGRRSN
+289 
-304 VVTVERIFGHSTH
+304 
-317 QRNERTAFYK
+317 
-327 LMRNTPDLLFPA
+327 
-339 DWYISVVVKLLKG
+339 KLLKA
-352 EYKRRSQLRPLLWD
+352 EYKRRSHLRPLLWD
-366 NTIELPLDDVYTRL
+366 STIELPLEDVYTRL

-437 GKIPAECSFPKF
+437 GKIPVECSFPTF
-449 ELMLLLKCRDIH
+449 ELMLLLKCRDIRE
-461 KDIMESISEQLLPED
+461 DIMETISEQLLPED
-476 VEEKTKERLFNFV
+476 MEEKAKEMLFNFI
-489 KDIHNQER
+489 KDIHNQEK

-511 SERYVDKLLQ
+511 SEHYVDKLLQ

-556 FTESDAFDYIRKHFK
+556 FTESDSFDYIRKHFN

-584 IKEIEENSL
+584 IKEIRENTL

-603 LLLLCVIY
+603 LFLLCVIY

-626 QVIVL
+626 QVIVQ

-636 HCAKHNLEVPEE
+636 YCAKHNLEAPQD
-648 NRALEKQYEETILA
+648 NNALEKQFENSILA

-680 SELAALE
+680 SELAVLE
-687 RRYKGLVCR
+687 KRYKGLVSR
-696 HVGLLYK
+696 HIGLVYK
-703 EESLRRLKPQHEYYF
+703 EESLRRLMPQHEYYF

-724 EYLAAAFIAHKLR
+724 EYLAAAFIAHKLQENELR
-737 GNQLSLFE
+737 LFE
-745 RLSFHELAKKYREVF
+745 RLSVHELVKKYREVF
-760 LFVSGVLGRDAS
+760 LFVSGILGRDAS
-772 ILFTQIGEELKN
+772 ILFTQIGEELRN
-784 WGKWDWDWC
+784 WGEWDWNRC
-793 RQFGVVTMDDRKR
+793 RQFGVVTMNDRER
-806 EENWDDWDSDDE
+806 EENWDHRDSDDE
-818 EDRGWEAATF
+818 EDEGWEAATF
-828 LTESFCESGHA
+828 LTKSFIESGHA

-850 PFPTHVEIN
+850 PFPTHVDIE
-859 LDPPPRNDESG
+859 LDPTPGNDDTD

-881 FSNLQKPVRLT
+881 FSNLQKPVGLT
-892 VHKCSQGSSYQTV
+892 VCDSSRGQNLSNETV
-905 AEHIQS
+905 AKYIQS
-911 CPQLESLAIH
+911 CPQLESLAIL
-921 TPSVTLDLANALHK
+921 TSAVTLDLANALHK
-935 GLSGNTTL
+935 GLSGNKTL
-943 SKFTLQ
+943 SEFTLR

-1017 LALGK
+1017 LAVGK
-1022 LSLNRALTELSLN
+1022 LLLNEALTGLSLN
-1035 ISGDMQTFIVDVIGK
+1035 ISGDIQTFIVDVISK

-1118 FDFYPDSCSRT
+1118 FDFYPDSSSRI
-1129 TSNQLGNF
+1129 TSNQLRNF

-1163 CDGAEAF
+1163 CDGAEAL
-1170 SERLVR
+1170 SEVLVR
-1176 APLTSLALKMHGKV
+1176 APLTSLALKMHGRV

-1207 LSSMTIDVWGDLAPG
+1207 LSSTTIDVWGELAPG
-1222 TRSFLQGLSNTD
+1222 TRSFFQGLSSSD

-1287 DGASKEWTHLIGE
+1287 DGASKDWTHLVGE

-1356 WECRLVKSLSK
+1356 WECSLVKSLSK

-1418 SYFLRK
+1418 SCFLRK

-1435 CVTVNNYDDDLE
+1435 CVTVNNYDDVIE
-1447 DPDYSFDDSF
+1447 DPDYSFDESY
-1457 EEPYYWYDGLADG
+1457 EEPDYWYDGLADG

-1489 ISNCWVE
+1489 IDNCWVE

-1501 FLENESVTTL
+1501 FLKNESVTTL
-1511 TVTVSGDSS
+1511 TVTVSGDPF
-1520 FPDCVSWVPKLNKG
+1520 FPNCESWVPELNYG
-1534 LSKNNSLTTLTLTAN
+1534 LSKNNSLTTLTLIAN
-1549 AYWEGERR
+1549 EYSEGERR
-1557 EGKDFF
+1557 EGRDLF
-1563 WADKMYTTVNAS
+1563 WANKISSAENAS

-1586 TEVSED
+1586 REVSED
-1592 WLPELCDCL
+1592 WLPKLCDCL
-1601 VNSSSLTTFRL
+1601 VNSSSLTTLRL
-1612 NVNNHFA
+1612 NVNNHCA
-1619 TNESRIYDFRKLR
+1619 TSESRIYDFSKLC

-1639 TFELTVTFYGE
+1639 TFELIVTFYGE

>member
-1 MSVKTT
+1 M
-7 QGLFFSL
+7 
-14 PSNPSRPLS
+14 
-23 SFDTH
+23 
-28 PRWLPVTQSAP
+28 
-39 SRRSYGKIGTVKC
+39 
-52 DQSVVTCI
+52 
-60 RFGSYN
+60 
-66 CKKGL
+66 
-71 NISVY
+71 
-76 IVKVENN
+76 
-83 IGKSTKTV
+83 
-91 FDWILGAAKK
+91 
-101 RQSSKKRK
+101 
-109 RPLSSSNI
+109 
-117 PAPKYPRPLEDKGK
+117 
-131 VCFCSCSNRGLSFLF
+131 
-146 MYIVY
+146 
-151 VQSTYRTYDLL
+151 
-162 VTGRDALPLNHRKLV
+162 
-177 GTEATKL
+177 
-184 GSRDKHPEN
+184 
-193 CSEDYRTSMTH
+193 
-204 YIGSNTKWIMLFKKF
+204 
-219 SLSSSRAIQCRV
+219 
-231 RVIQRYL
+231 
-238 VKPIRAQPERANS
+238 
-251 EFTNGELTQKK
+251 
-262 AEVKK
+262 
-267 TAKLVLVPSRYLSVF
+267 
-282 LDERRLR
+282 
-289 IRLRRARGLMGRRSN
+289 
-304 VVTVERIFGHSTH
+304 
-317 QRNERTAFYK
+317 
-327 LMRNTPDLLFPA
+327 
-339 DWYISVVVKLLKG
+339 
-352 EYKRRSQLRPLLWD
+352 
-366 NTIELPLDDVYTRL
+366 
-380 KIVSRRKADFRVD
+380 D

-437 GKIPAECSFPKF
+437 GKIPVECSFPTF
-449 ELMLLLKCRDIH
+449 ELMLLLKCRDIRE
-461 KDIMESISEQLLPED
+461 DIMETISEQLLPED
-476 VEEKTKERLFNFV
+476 MEEKTKERLFNFI
-489 KDIHNQER
+489 KDIHHQEK

-511 SERYVDKLLQ
+511 SEHYVDKLLQ

-556 FTESDAFDYIRKHFK
+556 FTESDSFDYIRKHFN

-584 IKEIEENSL
+584 IKEIRENTL
-593 LHALRNNPLN
+593 LHALQNNPLN
-603 LLLLCVIY
+603 LFLLCVIY

-626 QVIVL
+626 QVIVQ

-636 HCAKHNLEVPEE
+636 YCAKHNLEAPQD
-648 NRALEKQYEETILA
+648 NNALEKQFENSILA

-680 SELAALE
+680 SELAVLE
-687 RRYKGLVCR
+687 KRYKGLVSR
-696 HVGLLYK
+696 HIGLVYK
-703 EESLRRLKPQHEYYF
+703 EESLRRLMPQHEYYF

-724 EYLAAAFIAHKLR
+724 EYLAAAFIADKLR
-737 GNQLSLFE
+737 GNQLRLFE
-745 RLSFHELAKKYREVF
+745 RLSFHELVKKYREVF
-760 LFVSGVLGRDAS
+760 LFVSGILGRDAS
-772 ILFTQIGEELKN
+772 ILFTQIGEELRN
-784 WGKWDWDWC
+784 WGEWDWNRC
-793 RQFGVVTMDDRKR
+793 RQFGVVTMNDRER
-806 EENWDDWDSDDE
+806 EENWDHRDSDDE
-818 EDRGWEAATF
+818 EDEGWEAATF
-828 LTESFCESGHA
+828 LTKSFIESGHA

-850 PFPTHVEIN
+850 PFPTHVDIE
-859 LDPPPRNDESG
+859 LDPTPGNDDTD

-881 FSNLQKPVRLT
+881 FSNLQKPVGLT
-892 VHKCSQGSSYQTV
+892 VCDSSRGQNLSNETV
-905 AEHIQS
+905 AKYIQS
-911 CPQLESLAIH
+911 CPQLESLAIL
-921 TPSVTLDLANALHK
+921 TSAVTLDLANALHK
-935 GLSGNTTL
+935 GLSGNKTL
-943 SKFTLQ
+943 SEFTLR

-1118 FDFYPDSCSRT
+1118 FDFYPDSCSRI

-1137 YPGPDVVEKGLH
+1137 YPGPAVVEKGLH

-1163 CDGAEAF
+1163 CDGAEAL
-1170 SERLVR
+1170 SEVLVR
-1176 APLTSLALKMHGKV
+1176 APLTSLALKMHGRV

-1207 LSSMTIDVWGDLAPG
+1207 LSSTTIDVWGELAPG
-1222 TRSFLQGLSNTD
+1222 TRSFFQGLSSSD

-1287 DGASKEWTHLIGE
+1287 DGASKDWTHLVGE

-1315 NNYMTNVTADFGK
+1315 NNYITNVTADFGK

-1356 WECRLVKSLSK
+1356 WECSLVKSLSK

-1418 SYFLRK
+1418 SCFLRK

-1435 CVTVNNYDDDLE
+1435 CVTVNNYDDDIE
-1447 DPDYSFDDSF
+1447 DPDYSFDESY
-1457 EEPYYWYDGLADG
+1457 EEPDYWYDGLADG

-1489 ISNCWVE
+1489 IDNCWVE

-1501 FLENESVTTL
+1501 FLKNESVTTL
-1511 TVTVSGDSS
+1511 TVTVSGDPF
-1520 FPDCVSWVPKLNKG
+1520 FPNCESWVPELNYG
-1534 LSKNNSLTTLTLTAN
+1534 LSKNNSLTTLTLIAN
-1549 AYWEGERR
+1549 EYSEGERR
-1557 EGKDFF
+1557 EGRDLF
-1563 WADKMYTTVNAS
+1563 WANKMSSAENAS

-1586 TEVSED
+1586 REVSED
-1592 WLPELCDCL
+1592 WLPKLCDCL
-1601 VNSSSLTTFRL
+1601 VNSSSLTTLRL
-1612 NVNNHFA
+1612 NVNNHCA
-1619 TNESRIYDFRKLR
+1619 TSESRIYDFSKLC

-1639 TFELTVTFYGE
+1639 TFELIVTFYGE

>member
-1 MSVKTT
+1 M
-7 QGLFFSL
+7 
-14 PSNPSRPLS
+14 
-23 SFDTH
+23 
-28 PRWLPVTQSAP
+28 
-39 SRRSYGKIGTVKC
+39 
-52 DQSVVTCI
+52 
-60 RFGSYN
+60 
-66 CKKGL
+66 
-71 NISVY
+71 
-76 IVKVENN
+76 
-83 IGKSTKTV
+83 
-91 FDWILGAAKK
+91 
-101 RQSSKKRK
+101 
-109 RPLSSSNI
+109 
-117 PAPKYPRPLEDKGK
+117 
-131 VCFCSCSNRGLSFLF
+131 
-146 MYIVY
+146 
-151 VQSTYRTYDLL
+151 
-162 VTGRDALPLNHRKLV
+162 
-177 GTEATKL
+177 
-184 GSRDKHPEN
+184 
-193 CSEDYRTSMTH
+193 
-204 YIGSNTKWIMLFKKF
+204 
-219 SLSSSRAIQCRV
+219 
-231 RVIQRYL
+231 
-238 VKPIRAQPERANS
+238 
-251 EFTNGELTQKK
+251 
-262 AEVKK
+262 
-267 TAKLVLVPSRYLSVF
+267 
-282 LDERRLR
+282 
-289 IRLRRARGLMGRRSN
+289 
-304 VVTVERIFGHSTH
+304 
-317 QRNERTAFYK
+317 
-327 LMRNTPDLLFPA
+327 
-339 DWYISVVVKLLKG
+339 
-352 EYKRRSQLRPLLWD
+352 
-366 NTIELPLDDVYTRL
+366 
-380 KIVSRRKADFRVD
+380 D

-398 VFDIFTALDKGE
+398 VFDIFKALDKGE

-437 GKIPAECSFPKF
+437 GKIPVECSFPTF
-449 ELMLLLKCRDIH
+449 ELMLLLKCRDIRE
-461 KDIMESISEQLLPED
+461 DIMETISEQLLPED
-476 VEEKTKERLFNFV
+476 MEEKTKERLFNFI
-489 KDIHNQER
+489 KDIHHQEK

-511 SERYVDKLLQ
+511 SEHYVDKLLQ

-556 FTESDAFDYIRKHFK
+556 FTESDSFDYIRKHFN

-584 IKEIEENSL
+584 IKEIKENTL

-603 LLLLCVIY
+603 LFLLCVIY

-626 QVIVL
+626 QVIVQ

-636 HCAKHNLEVPEE
+636 YCAKHNLEAPQD
-648 NRALEKQYEETILA
+648 NNGLEKQFENSILA

-680 SELAALE
+680 SELAVLE
-687 RRYKGLVCR
+687 KRYKGLVSR
-696 HVGLLYK
+696 HIGLVYK
-703 EESLRRLKPQHEYYF
+703 EESLRRLMPQHEYYF

-724 EYLAAAFIAHKLR
+724 EYLAAAFIAHKLQENELR
-737 GNQLSLFE
+737 LFE
-745 RLSFHELAKKYREVF
+745 RLSVHELVKKYREVF
-760 LFVSGVLGRDAS
+760 LFVSGILGRDAS

-784 WGKWDWDWC
+784 WGEWDWDRC
-793 RQFGVVTMDDRKR
+793 RQFGVVTMNDRER
-806 EENWDDWDSDDE
+806 EENWDHRDSDDE
-818 EDRGWEAATF
+818 EDEGWEAATF
-828 LTESFCESGHA
+828 LTKSFIESGHA

-850 PFPTHVEIN
+850 PFPTHVDIE
-859 LDPPPRNDESG
+859 LDPTPGSDDTN
-870 NIYHV
+870 NIYRV

-881 FSNLQKPVRLT
+881 FSNLQKPVGLT
-892 VHKCSQGSSYQTV
+892 VYDSSRAQNLSNKTV
-905 AEHIQS
+905 AKYIQS
-911 CPQLESLAIH
+911 CPQLESLTILTSA
-921 TPSVTLDLANALHK
+921 VTLDLANALHK
-935 GLSGNTTL
+935 GLSGNKTL
-943 SKFTLQ
+943 SEFTLQ

-1022 LSLNRALTELSLN
+1022 LLLNGALTGLSLN
-1035 ISGDMQTFIVDVIGK
+1035 ISGDMQTFIVDVISK
-1050 GIALQTVLK
+1050 EIALQTVLK

-1096 KVPSNWQSFLETIRL
+1096 KVPSNWQSSLETIRL

-1118 FDFYPDSCSRT
+1118 FDFYPDSCSRI

-1163 CDGAEAF
+1163 CDGAEAL
-1170 SERLVR
+1170 SEVLVR
-1176 APLTSLALKMHGKV
+1176 APLTSLALKMHGRV

-1199 SYVRRHNT
+1199 RYVRRHNT
-1207 LSSMTIDVWGDLAPG
+1207 LSSMAIDVWGELAPG
-1222 TRSFLQGLSNTD
+1222 TRSFLQGLSSTD

-1240 VHDVCVLPEESC
+1240 VHDVCVLPDESC
-1252 NAFSVSI
+1252 NALSVYI

-1272 KSTSVEKINLKIIND
+1272 KSTSVEKINLRIIND
-1287 DGASKEWTHLIGE
+1287 DAASKEWTHLVGD

-1356 WECRLVKSLSK
+1356 WECSLVKSLSK

-1384 RTVVEESLGDGLMAM
+1384 RTVGEESLGEGLMAM

-1413 LEKFW
+1413 LEEFW
-1418 SYFLRK
+1418 SYFLRN

-1435 CVTVNNYDDDLE
+1435 CVTVNNYADDTE
-1447 DPDYSFDDSF
+1447 DPDFPCDY
-1457 EEPYYWYDGLADG
+1457 EEPNYWYEGLADG

-1475 SLNELTLTINNITL
+1475 SLNELTLTINNITR
-1489 ISNCWVE
+1489 IDNCWVE

-1501 FLENESVTTL
+1501 FVENESVTTL

-1520 FPDCVSWVPKLNKG
+1520 FPDCESWVPELNYG
-1534 LSKNNSLTTLTLTAN
+1534 LSKKNSLSTLTLIAN
-1549 AYWEGERR
+1549 EYSGGERR
-1557 EGKDFF
+1557 KGKRSS
-1563 WADKMYTTVNAS
+1563 WADKMGSADNTS

-1586 TEVSED
+1586 REVSED
-1592 WLPELCDCL
+1592 WLPKLCDCL

-1612 NVNNHFA
+1612 NVNNHFS
-1619 TNESRIYDFRKLR
+1619 TNENRIYDFSKLR

>member
-1 MSVKTT
+1 M
-7 QGLFFSL
+7 
-14 PSNPSRPLS
+14 
-23 SFDTH
+23 
-28 PRWLPVTQSAP
+28 
-39 SRRSYGKIGTVKC
+39 
-52 DQSVVTCI
+52 
-60 RFGSYN
+60 
-66 CKKGL
+66 
-71 NISVY
+71 
-76 IVKVENN
+76 
-83 IGKSTKTV
+83 
-91 FDWILGAAKK
+91 
-101 RQSSKKRK
+101 
-109 RPLSSSNI
+109 
-117 PAPKYPRPLEDKGK
+117 
-131 VCFCSCSNRGLSFLF
+131 
-146 MYIVY
+146 
-151 VQSTYRTYDLL
+151 
-162 VTGRDALPLNHRKLV
+162 
-177 GTEATKL
+177 
-184 GSRDKHPEN
+184 
-193 CSEDYRTSMTH
+193 
-204 YIGSNTKWIMLFKKF
+204 
-219 SLSSSRAIQCRV
+219 
-231 RVIQRYL
+231 
-238 VKPIRAQPERANS
+238 
-251 EFTNGELTQKK
+251 
-262 AEVKK
+262 
-267 TAKLVLVPSRYLSVF
+267 
-282 LDERRLR
+282 
-289 IRLRRARGLMGRRSN
+289 
-304 VVTVERIFGHSTH
+304 
-317 QRNERTAFYK
+317 
-327 LMRNTPDLLFPA
+327 
-339 DWYISVVVKLLKG
+339 
-352 EYKRRSQLRPLLWD
+352 
-366 NTIELPLDDVYTRL
+366 
-380 KIVSRRKADFRVD
+380 D

-449 ELMLLLKCRDIH
+449 EIVLLLKCRDIH
-461 KDIMESISEQLLPED
+461 EDIMETISEQLLPED
-476 VEEKTKERLFNFV
+476 MEEKTKERLFDFI
-489 KDIHNQER
+489 KDFHNQEK

-542 RKKYGFDILLEIKG
+542 RKRYGFDILLEIKG

-584 IKEIEENSL
+584 IKEIQENTL

-603 LLLLCVIY
+603 LLLLCVVY

-636 HCAKHNLEVPEE
+636 HCAKHNLEAPQD
-648 NRALEKQYEETILA
+648 NNALEKQFENSILA

-680 SELAALE
+680 SELAVLE
-687 RRYKGLVCR
+687 KRYKGLVSR
-696 HVGLLYK
+696 HIGLVYK
-703 EESLRRLKPQHEYYF
+703 EESLRRLMPQHEYYF

-737 GNQLSLFE
+737 GNHLRLFE
-745 RLSFHELAKKYREVF
+745 RLSFHELVKKYREVF
-760 LFVSGVLGRDAS
+760 LFVSGILGRDAS

-784 WGKWDWDWC
+784 WGEWDWDRC
-793 RQFGVVTMDDRKR
+793 RQFGVVTMNDRER
-806 EENWDDWDSDDE
+806 EENWDHRDSDDE
-818 EDRGWEAATF
+818 EDEEDEEDEGWEAATF
-828 LTESFCESGHA
+828 LTKSFIESGHA

-850 PFPTHVEIN
+850 PFPTHVDIE
-859 LDPPPRNDESG
+859 LDPTPGSDDTD

-881 FSNLQKPVRLT
+881 FSNLQKPVGLT
-892 VHKCSQGSSYQTV
+892 VCDSSREQNLSNETV
-905 AEHIQS
+905 AKYIQS
-911 CPQLESLAIH
+911 CPQLESLTILTSA
-921 TPSVTLDLANALHK
+921 VTLDLANALHK
-935 GLSGNTTL
+935 NLSGNKTL
-943 SKFTLQ
+943 SEFTLQ

-1022 LSLNRALTELSLN
+1022 LLLNGALTGLSLN
-1035 ISGDMQTFIVDVIGK
+1035 ISGDMQTFIPDVISK

-1118 FDFYPDSCSRT
+1118 FDFYPDSCSRI

-1163 CDGAEAF
+1163 CDGAEAL
-1170 SERLVR
+1170 SEVLVR
-1176 APLTSLALKMHGKV
+1176 APLTSLALKMHGRV

-1199 SYVRRHNT
+1199 RYVRRHNT
-1207 LSSMTIDVWGDLAPG
+1207 LSSMTIDVWGELAPG
-1222 TRSFLQGLSNTD
+1222 TRTFLQGLSSTD
-1234 QTVEVK
+1234 NTVEVK
-1240 VHDVCVLPEESC
+1240 VHDVCVVPDESC
-1252 NAFSVSI
+1252 SALDVCI

-1272 KSTSVEKINLKIIND
+1272 KSIRVEKINLKIIND
-1287 DGASKEWTHLIGE
+1287 DGASKDWTHLVGE

-1356 WECRLVKSLSK
+1356 WECSLVKSLSK

-1399 KSLSTLSVVINGSN
+1399 KSLSTLSVEINGRN
-1413 LEKFW
+1413 LKKFW

-1435 CVTVNNYDDDLE
+1435 CVTVNNYDDDIE
-1447 DPDYSFDDSF
+1447 DPDYSFDESY
-1457 EEPYYWYDGLADG
+1457 EEPDYWYDGLADG

-1489 ISNCWVE
+1489 IDNCWVE

-1501 FLENESVTTL
+1501 FLKNESVTTL
-1511 TVTVSGDSS
+1511 TVTVSGDPF
-1520 FPDCVSWVPKLNKG
+1520 FPKCESWVPELNYG
-1534 LSKNNSLTTLTLTAN
+1534 LSKNNSLTTLTLIAN
-1549 AYWEGERR
+1549 EYSEGERR
-1557 EGKDFF
+1557 EGGDLF
-1563 WADKMYTTVNAS
+1563 WADKMSSAENAS

-1586 TEVSED
+1586 REVSED
-1592 WLPELCDCL
+1592 WLPKLCDCL
-1601 VNSSSLTTFRL
+1601 VNSSSLTTLRL
-1612 NVNNHFA
+1612 NVNNHCA
-1619 TNESRIYDFRKLR
+1619 TNESRIYDFSKLR

-1639 TFELTVTFYGE
+1639 TFELIVTFYGE

>member
-1 MSVKTT
+1 M
-7 QGLFFSL
+7 
-14 PSNPSRPLS
+14 
-23 SFDTH
+23 
-28 PRWLPVTQSAP
+28 
-39 SRRSYGKIGTVKC
+39 
-52 DQSVVTCI
+52 
-60 RFGSYN
+60 
-66 CKKGL
+66 
-71 NISVY
+71 
-76 IVKVENN
+76 
-83 IGKSTKTV
+83 
-91 FDWILGAAKK
+91 
-101 RQSSKKRK
+101 
-109 RPLSSSNI
+109 
-117 PAPKYPRPLEDKGK
+117 
-131 VCFCSCSNRGLSFLF
+131 
-146 MYIVY
+146 
-151 VQSTYRTYDLL
+151 
-162 VTGRDALPLNHRKLV
+162 
-177 GTEATKL
+177 
-184 GSRDKHPEN
+184 
-193 CSEDYRTSMTH
+193 
-204 YIGSNTKWIMLFKKF
+204 
-219 SLSSSRAIQCRV
+219 
-231 RVIQRYL
+231 
-238 VKPIRAQPERANS
+238 
-251 EFTNGELTQKK
+251 
-262 AEVKK
+262 
-267 TAKLVLVPSRYLSVF
+267 
-282 LDERRLR
+282 
-289 IRLRRARGLMGRRSN
+289 
-304 VVTVERIFGHSTH
+304 
-317 QRNERTAFYK
+317 
-327 LMRNTPDLLFPA
+327 
-339 DWYISVVVKLLKG
+339 KLLKA
-352 EYKRRSQLRPLLWD
+352 EYKRRSHLRPLLWD
-366 NTIELPLDDVYTRL
+366 STIELPLEDVYTRL

-449 ELMLLLKCRDIH
+449 EIVLLLKCRDIH
-461 KDIMESISEQLLPED
+461 EDIMETISEQLLPED
-476 VEEKTKERLFNFV
+476 MEEKTKERLFDFI
-489 KDIHNQER
+489 KDFHNQEK

-542 RKKYGFDILLEIKG
+542 RKRYGFDILLEIKG

-584 IKEIEENSL
+584 IKEIQENTL

-636 HCAKHNLEVPEE
+636 HCAKHNLEAPKE
-648 NRALEKQYEETILA
+648 NSALEKQYEETILA
-662 LGELAWMCLLSD
+662 LGELAWLCLLSD

-687 RRYKGLVCR
+687 KRYKGLVAR
-696 HVGLLYK
+696 HIGLVYK
-703 EESLRRLKPQHEYYF
+703 EESLRRLMPQHEYYF

-737 GNQLSLFE
+737 GNQLRLFE
-745 RLSFHELAKKYREVF
+745 RLSFHELVKKYREVF
-760 LFVSGVLGRDAS
+760 LFVSGILGRDAS
-772 ILFTQIGEELKN
+772 ILFTQIGEELRN
-784 WGKWDWDWC
+784 WGEWDWDRC
-793 RQFGVVTMDDRKR
+793 RQFGVVTMNDRER
-806 EENWDDWDSDDE
+806 AENWDHRDSDDE
-818 EDRGWEAATF
+818 EDEEYEGWEAATF
-828 LTESFCESGHA
+828 LTKSFIESGHA

-850 PFPTHVEIN
+850 PFPTHVDIE
-859 LDPPPRNDESG
+859 LDPTPGSDDTR

-892 VHKCSQGSSYQTV
+892 VCDSSREQNLSNETV
-905 AEHIQS
+905 AKYIQS
-911 CPQLESLAIH
+911 CPQLESLTILTSA
-921 TPSVTLDLANALHK
+921 VTLDLANALHK
-935 GLSGNTTL
+935 GLSGNKTL
-943 SKFTLQ
+943 SEFTLQ

-1022 LSLNRALTELSLN
+1022 LLLNGALTGLSLN
-1035 ISGDMQTFIVDVIGK
+1035 ISGDMQTFIADVISK

-1118 FDFYPDSCSRT
+1118 FDFYPDSCSRI

-1163 CDGAEAF
+1163 CDGAEAL
-1170 SERLVR
+1170 SEVLVR
-1176 APLTSLALKMHGKV
+1176 APLTSLALKMHGRV

-1199 SYVRRHNT
+1199 RYVRRHNT
-1207 LSSMTIDVWGDLAPG
+1207 LSSMTIDVWGELAPG
-1222 TRSFLQGLSNTD
+1222 IRTFLQGLSSTD
-1234 QTVEVK
+1234 NTVEVK
-1240 VHDVCVLPEESC
+1240 VHDVCVVLDESC
-1252 NAFSVSI
+1252 SALDVCI

-1287 DGASKEWTHLIGE
+1287 DGASKDWTHLVGE

-1356 WECRLVKSLSK
+1356 WECSLVKSLSK

-1399 KSLSTLSVVINGSN
+1399 KSLSTLSVEINGRN
-1413 LEKFW
+1413 LKKFW

-1435 CVTVNNYDDDLE
+1435 CVTVNNYDDDIE
-1447 DPDYSFDDSF
+1447 DPDYSFDESY
-1457 EEPYYWYDGLADG
+1457 EEPDYWYDGLADG

-1489 ISNCWVE
+1489 IDNCWVE

-1501 FLENESVTTL
+1501 FLKNESVTTL
-1511 TVTVSGDSS
+1511 TVTVSGDPF
-1520 FPDCVSWVPKLNKG
+1520 FPKCESWVPELNYG
-1534 LSKNNSLTTLTLTAN
+1534 LSKNNSLTTLTLIAN
-1549 AYWEGERR
+1549 EYSEGERR
-1557 EGKDFF
+1557 EGRDLF
-1563 WADKMYTTVNAS
+1563 WADKMSSAENAS

-1586 TEVSED
+1586 REVSED
-1592 WLPELCDCL
+1592 WLPKLCDCL
-1601 VNSSSLTTFRL
+1601 VNSSSLTTLRL
-1612 NVNNHFA
+1612 NVNNHCA
-1619 TNESRIYDFRKLR
+1619 TNESRIYDFSKLR

-1639 TFELTVTFYGE
+1639 TLELIVTFYAE